1 MGNRSSVESLTKRSL
16 ELLAVIAAVFCLF
29 IPAAAQ
35 TGEQK
40 AAFTTLDLLFE
51 TFMREKS

>member
-1 MGNRSSVESLTKRSL
+1 MDNRSSVESLAKRSL

-35 TGEQK
+35 TDEQK
-40 AAFTTLDLLFE
+40 PSLDG
-51 TFMREKS
+51 S